1 VYLNTVLISRDGYAA
16 VPHIGHEKEGPI
28 PGFTD
33 NGKLYQSIPSSCDL
47 NRANSSF
54 DLSCRLSEIWTSD
67 ILPQFDMFWDYKN
80 ARPKDFQMYKRTI
93 QSKYKKSKP
102 LVACCCS
109 KNKKNKMKEDK
120 NAELDRI
127 KNQQSRLLV
136 WNLWKLGLPHSVR
149 STLWSIVIA
158 NKLSIWP
165 KL

>member
-1 VYLNTVLISRDGYAA
+1 MREEFEMQCFSIVFKSSSVDLYSSCRDTIRKWLVYLNTVLISRDGYAA

-80 ARPKDFQMYKRTI
+80 ARPKDF
-93 QSKYKKSKP
+93 
-102 LVACCCS
+102 
-109 KNKKNKMKEDK
+109 
-120 NAELDRI
+120 
-127 KNQQSRLLV
+127 
-136 WNLWKLGLPHSVR
+136 
-149 STLWSIVIA
+149 
-158 NKLSIWP
+158 
-165 KL
+165 